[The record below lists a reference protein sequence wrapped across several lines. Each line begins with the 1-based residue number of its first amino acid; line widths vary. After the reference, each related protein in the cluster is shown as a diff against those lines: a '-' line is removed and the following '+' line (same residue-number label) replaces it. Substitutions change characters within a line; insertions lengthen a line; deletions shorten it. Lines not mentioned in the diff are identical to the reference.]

1 MNKMDTCAIT
11 IGIITYNEE
20 HNILKFFESLRA
32 QQLIKNFTIAEVIFV
47 DDSNDETPNLIN
59 KIKSENPEYNIRLIH
74 NDQRKGAS
82 QGWNTIFRNAKG
94 RIIVLLDA
102 DIEIGENCI
111 SKLSN
116 KIIGNVGLCASNTV
130 PRINDTSLYACASI
144 FIAYWLR
151 SIRMHGL
158 SQYTTMGR
166 ALALNAHLAK
176 QIEIPEKIIAIDLYL
191 QCKVLEM
198 GDRVTYDDDAIIYFN
213 PPTTRHDFFSQIV
226 RALRGHSQLKELTRK
241 FDFKASISLIIK
253 EFMINS
259 IKYPK
264 GSLCLLLCYL
274 ELPLSYFRE
283 KEQVSHL
290 WEPANSTK
298 N

>member
-20 HNILKFFESLRA
+20 HNILKFFESLRT
-32 QQLIKNFTIAEVIFV
+32 QQLIKNFTIVEVIFV

-94 RIIVLLDA
+94 SIIVLLDA

-111 SKLSN
+111 SQLSN

-226 RALRGHSQLKELTRK
+226 RALRGHNQLKELTRK

>member
-1 MNKMDTCAIT
+1 MNTCGVT

-20 HNILKFFESLRA
+20 HSILQFFDSLRA
-32 QQLIKNFTIAEVIFV
+32 QQLIDKFIIAEVIFV

-59 KIKSENPEYNIRLIH
+59 KIKAENPEYNIRLIH
-74 NDQRKGAS
+74 NDHRKGAS
-82 QGWNTIFRNAKG
+82 QAWNTIFRNAKG
-94 RIIVLLDA
+94 SIIVLLDA

-116 KIIGNVGLCASNTV
+116 KIIGDVGLCASNTV
-130 PRINDTSLYACASI
+130 PRINNANLYACASI

-151 SIRMHGL
+151 SIRAHGL

-176 QIEIPEKIIAIDLYL
+176 NIEIPEEIIAIDLYL
-191 QCKVLEM
+191 QCRVLEM
-198 GDRVTYDDDAIIYFN
+198 GERVVYDDDAIIYFN
-213 PPTTRHDFFSQIV
+213 PPKTRHDFFSQIV
-226 RALRGHSQLKELTRK
+226 RAIIGHGQIKELTRK
-241 FDFKASISLIIK
+241 FDFEAPVSLTIK
-253 EFMINS
+253 EFINNS
-259 IKYPK
+259 IRYPK
-264 GSLCLLLCYL
+264 GSLCLLFCYL
-274 ELPLSYFRE
+274 QLPLSYFKNR
-283 KEQVSHL
+283 EQVSHL

>member
-1 MNKMDTCAIT
+1 MNNCAIT

-20 HNILKFFESLRA
+20 HNILKFFDSLKS
-32 QQLIKNFTIAEVIFV
+32 QQLAKKFVITEVIFV
-47 DDSNDETPNLIN
+47 DDSNDETPNLIR
-59 KIKSENPEYNIRLIH
+59 KIKAENPEYNIRLIH
-74 NDQRKGAS
+74 NDKRKGAS

-94 RIIVLLDA
+94 SIIVLLDA
-102 DIEIGENCI
+102 DIEIEENCI

-116 KIIGNVGLCASNTV
+116 RIVDNVGLCASNTI
-130 PRINDTSLYACASI
+130 PKFRSTNLYACASI
-144 FIAYWLR
+144 FIASWLR

-166 ALALNAHLAK
+166 ALALDAQLAK
-176 QIEIPEKIIAIDLYL
+176 EIEIPEEIIAIDLYL

-198 GDRVTYDDDAIIYFN
+198 NKRVLYDDDAIIYFN
-213 PPTTRHDFFSQIV
+213 PPITKHDFFSQII
-226 RALRGHSQLKELTRK
+226 RAIRGHNQIKELTRS
-241 FDFKASISLIIK
+241 FDFDAHASLTIK
-253 EFMINS
+253 EFIKNS

-264 GSLCLLLCYL
+264 GSLCLLLCYMH
-274 ELPLSYFRE
+274 LPISYFRDR
-283 KEQVSHL
+283 EQVSHL

>member
-1 MNKMDTCAIT
+1 MNTRAVT
-11 IGIITYNEE
+11 IGIISYNEE
-20 HNILKFFESLRA
+20 YNILKFFDSLRA
-32 QQLIKNFTIAEVIFV
+32 QQLKDKFIIVEVIFV

-59 KIKSENPEYNIRLIH
+59 KIKTENPEYNIRLIH
-74 NDQRKGAS
+74 NDKRKGAS

-94 RIIVLLDA
+94 SIIVLLDA

-130 PRINDTSLYACASI
+130 PRINHTSLYACASI

-166 ALALNAHLAK
+166 ALALNTQLAK
-176 QIEIPEKIIAIDLYL
+176 QVEIPEEIIAIDLYL

-198 GDRVTYDDDAIIYFN
+198 GKRVVYEDDAIIYFN
-213 PPTTRHDFFSQIV
+213 PPITKHDFFSQTV
-226 RALRGHSQLKELTRK
+226 RALRGHGQIKELTKK
-241 FDFKASISLIIK
+241 FEFDAPRSLTIK
-253 EFMINS
+253 EFIINS

-264 GSLCLLLCYL
+264 GSLCLLLCYIQ
-274 ELPLSYFRE
+274 LPFSYFKDRE
-283 KEQVSHL
+283 RVSHL

>member
-94 RIIVLLDA
+94 SIIVLLDA

-116 KIIGNVGLCASNTV
+116 KITGNVGLCASNTV
-130 PRINDTSLYACASI
+130 PRINDTSFYACASI

-191 QCKVLEM
+191 QCKVLEK

-283 KEQVSHL
+283 REQVSHL
-290 WEPANSTK
+290 WEPADSTK